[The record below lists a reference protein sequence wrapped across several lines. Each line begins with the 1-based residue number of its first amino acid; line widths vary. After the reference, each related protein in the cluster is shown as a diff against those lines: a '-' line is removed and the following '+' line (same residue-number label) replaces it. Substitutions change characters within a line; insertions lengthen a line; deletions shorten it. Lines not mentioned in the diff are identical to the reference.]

1 MRNPVNLLC
10 RLSQSL
16 PVKAQ
21 SFSLKGSLF
30 FLLTVG
36 LTTGWT
42 VKVQAESPDTAP
54 PQLKETLAQIDA
66 AANQRDVEAV
76 LGFYHA
82 DFQNSDGL
90 TRATLEQALTQLWE
104 RYPELNYRTQ
114 LQSWQNEGNGI
125 VAETV
130 TYITGTKLKNG
141 TSHTLES
148 TLRSRQRYEDQKI
161 VYSEILTE
169 QTQITSGANPPR
181 VKVNLPDQ
189 VRIGQQ
195 FYFDVIVQEPLGDN
209 LLLGTAVEQKIQ
221 TDRYTQPSDF
231 DLELLPAG
239 GIFKM
244 GRAPLRQEDH
254 WVSAVLIWGDGMTTI
269 TRRLQV
275 VDRSSASMR
284 PSR

>member
-36 LTTGWT
+36 LTTGWA